1 MGGSIMGNGENEFD
15 SENDLIRAN
24 LVALEF
30 LLEEL
35 YVGRF
40 WDAKDPPLASFA
52 FEQHAISEIR
62 ARRGENIRL
71 AAVSLT
77 RFMKGVT
84 SRLQR
89 KGK

>member
-1 MGGSIMGNGENEFD
+1 MGNGENEFD
-15 SENDLIRAN
+15 SENDLIRAD
-24 LVALEF
+24 LVAIE
-30 LLEEL
+30 LLLKEL
-35 YVGRF
+35 YVGYF
-40 WDAKDPPLASFA
+40 WDAEDPPLASFT
-52 FEQHAISEIR
+52 FEQHAIAEIR
-62 ARRGENIRL
+62 AGRGENIRL